1 VGASNTFGRARRA
14 TGAAPRIG
22 VDLGGTKIEAIALG
36 EGNAE
41 LFRQRSPTPD
51 SYEETLRSIAALVTA
66 AETGTGPAA
75 SVGVG
80 APGSL
85 SPVSGKWRN
94 ANLEF
99 CNGRDLPGDLAASL
113 GRPVTVENDANCFA
127 LSEAIDGAGAGA
139 WSVYGLTAGTGLG
152 GGMVVGG
159 ILNRGRNASAGEA
172 GHNPL
177 PWLRAEDY
185 PLPPCYCGLEG
196 CVEQYLSGT
205 GVSRDFLARTGNAL
219 SADRII
225 AMAAAGEADAM
236 EAVER
241 LQDRFARF
249 LSVIVN
255 LFDPDVIVLGGGLS
269 RTPDFCESIAPRVP
283 RYTFA
288 RDLKVAFVPALYGD
302 ASGVR
307 GAAMLSATPLP
318 ERS

>member
-1 VGASNTFGRARRA
+1 MGASDTFGRARRA
-14 TGAAPRIG
+14 TAAGAAPRIG
-22 VDLGGTKIEAIALG
+22 IDLGGTKIEAIALG

-41 LFRQRSPTPD
+41 LFRQRAPTPA

-66 AETGTGPAA
+66 AEASTGPAA

-94 ANLEF
+94 ANIEF

-177 PWLRAEDY
+177 PWLRR
-185 PLPPCYCGLEG
+185 GG
-196 CVEQYLSGT
+196 
-205 GVSRDFLARTGNAL
+205 L
-219 SADRII
+219 SA
-225 AMAAAGEADAM
+225 AALLLRAGRMRRAISF
-236 EAVER
+236 R
-241 LQDRFARF
+241 HRRFARF
-249 LSVIVN
+249 SRPNRERALSR
-255 LFDPDVIVLGGGLS
+255 PDHRDGGGG
-269 RTPDFCESIAPRVP
+269 RGRC
-283 RYTFA
+283 
-288 RDLKVAFVPALYGD
+288 G
-302 ASGVR
+302 GGG
-307 GAAMLSATPLP
+307 GAAA
-318 ERS
+318 